1 MSLPEPA
8 RLPVVDWLGRA
19 LDRGRQTPTASLV
32 DTIDRVQHQLAW
44 RYGYDRVPR
53 SLQGKYAFAELMG
66 PKGPVVS
73 ERLILGLVLLAPG
86 CTYPSHAHDGITES
100 YICLS
105 GTLSGTD
112 YTGGTG
118 TDRRNSCEDP
128 GSAGSYLDAGTCPF
142 SLLADPAF
150 EASEVFCVFQKFS
163 WGAVNVARP
172 ASFII
177 DRCGFLRYC
186 HTGSSPLDAAPLDE
200 LLGSLRSLRDEEDR
214 TGSTGDDQEDS
225 SPPASSSSRE

>member
-1 MSLPEPA
+1 MAKKLFHGDPAPDFTLATPHGVELSLH
-8 RLPVVDWLGRA
+8 
-19 LDRGRQTPTASLV
+19 ASL
-32 DTIDRVQHQLAW
+32 R
-44 RYGYDRVPR
+44 
-53 SLQGKYAFAELMG
+53 
-66 PKGPVVS
+66 KGPAVLEFIRGTWDPAAR
-73 ERLILGLVLLAPG
+73 ER
-86 CTYPSHAHDGITES
+86 ITELAGAKEC
-100 YICLS
+100 IEDL
-105 GTLSGTD
+105 
-112 YTGGTG
+112 GG
-118 TDRRNSCEDP
+118 NLLIVSCEDP

-150 EASEVFCVFQKFS
+150 EASQVFCVFQKFS
-163 WGAVNVARP
+163 WGAVNVAQP

-225 SPPASSSSRE
+225 SPPASSSRRE

>member
-1 MSLPEPA
+1 MAKKLFHGDPA
-8 RLPVVDWLGRA
+8 PDFTLATPHGVEIA
-19 LDRGRQTPTASLV
+19 LHASL
-32 DTIDRVQHQLAW
+32 R
-44 RYGYDRVPR
+44 
-53 SLQGKYAFAELMG
+53 
-66 PKGPVVS
+66 KGPAVLEFIRGTWDPAARARITELAEAK
-73 ERLILGLVLLAPG
+73 ERLEELGGNLL
-86 CTYPSHAHDGITES
+86 IV
-100 YICLS
+100 
-105 GTLSGTD
+105 
-112 YTGGTG
+112 
-118 TDRRNSCEDP
+118 SCEDP

-150 EASEVFCVFQKFS
+150 EASEAFCVFQKFS

-200 LLGSLRSLRDEEDR
+200 LIGNLHSLQEEEGR
-214 TGSTGDDQEDS
+214 TGSGGNAQEGS